1 MTHDDRLNDPP
12 KVEWEGKYIR
22 IVTRGGWEYVERCGG
37 VSAVVILA
45 EHEDKII
52 LIEQSRV
59 PLRGRICLELPAG
72 LIGDEDDKGVE
83 ETAVKEL
90 EEETG
95 FTAARI
101 ERLGEFFS
109 SPGMVAEGFQLVRA
123 HGVRPC
129 GSPVEEGIEVRLVE
143 RERIAQFVAE
153 RRAAGIAIDVKVLLL
168 LASSILPAGSWGGG
182 GR

>member
-1 MTHDDRLNDPP
+1 MTDDRLREPP
-12 KVEWEGKYIR
+12 KIEWQGKYIR

-45 EHEDKII
+45 EHDGKII

-59 PLRGRICLELPAG
+59 PLGGRTCLKLPAG
-72 LIGDEDDKGVE
+72 LVGDEDDKSVE

-95 FTAARI
+95 FTAERI

-129 GSPVEEGIEVRLVE
+129 DSPVEKGIEVRLVE
-143 RERIAQFVAE
+143 RERIAEFVAQ
-153 RRAAGIAIDVKVLLL
+153 RRAAGVAIDVKVLLL
-168 LASSILPAGSWGGG
+168 LGGSIL
-182 GR
+182 